1 MKIDIPTLGLLASGF
16 MALLAVLLALTG
28 SHVSKSWGIR
38 YWALASLLYGAA
50 MIVMVQPALL
60 GHYGL
65 LLSVV
70 MVAIA
75 TALQL
80 AGIQRFKTGYCNWYV
95 FAVIVLVISVQSIVF
110 TVVYPNLL
118 ARGVMNS
125 LTIAVVNMIC
135 ARALLVQVEPSL
147 KKAYWLSGSLFVAY
161 GLLHLVRVVRIV
173 HDPASY
179 YHNLVTLT
187 PNLTLYFTGISLQIL
202 LVFSFVLLVNL
213 RLSTDLQK
221 QASQDALTG
230 AMNRRSLEEAAAKLW
245 AFSLRTGD
253 PLSVIMI
260 DVDHFKS
267 INDRFGHQVG
277 DEVLRRLA
285 AVCKKSV
292 RTFDYFA
299 RYGGEEFCILMPS
312 TRETDALGLAER
324 LRQAYADSPMEFE
337 GQYLRST
344 ISLGVADSQQVPSD
358 FVSVL
363 NAADQALYRAKGE
376 GRNRVVAYSSLSIA
390 S

>member
-1 MKIDIPTLGLLASGF
+1 MTLLSL
-16 MALLAVLLALTG
+16 LLALTG
-28 SHVSKSWGIR
+28 THVPKAWGIR
-38 YWALASLLYGAA
+38 YWSLASLLYGFA
-50 MIVMVQPALL
+50 MITMIQPSLWGGL
-60 GHYGL
+60 GL

-70 MVAIA
+70 LLAFA

-80 AGIQRFKTGYCNWYV
+80 AGIQTFKTGYCNWYV
-95 FAVIVLVISVQSIVF
+95 FAVIVLVIFVQSVVF
-110 TVVYPNLL
+110 TVTYPNLL
-118 ARGVMNS
+118 IRAVMNS
-125 LTIAVVNMIC
+125 LVIAVVNLVC
-135 ARALLVQVEPSL
+135 ARVLLVQIEPTL
-147 KKAYWLSGSLFVAY
+147 KKAYWLSGSIFCAY
-161 GLLHLVRVVRIV
+161 AVLHLARVVKIL
-173 HDPASY
+173 HDPATY
-179 YHNLVTLT
+179 LHNIATFT

-267 INDRFGHQVG
+267 VNDRFGHQVG

-285 AVCKKSV
+285 AVCKRSV

-312 TRETDALGLAER
+312 TREADALGLAER
-324 LRQAYADSPMEFE
+324 LRQAYAENPMEIE

-344 ISLGVADSQQVPSD
+344 ISLGVADSQQVQSD
-358 FVSVL
+358 FISLL
-363 NAADQALYRAKGE
+363 NAADQALYRAKGQ